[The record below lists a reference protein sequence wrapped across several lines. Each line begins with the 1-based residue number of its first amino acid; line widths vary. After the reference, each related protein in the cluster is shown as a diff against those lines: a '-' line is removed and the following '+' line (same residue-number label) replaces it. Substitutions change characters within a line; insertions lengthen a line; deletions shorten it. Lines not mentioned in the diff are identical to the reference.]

1 MSDKKSILFIS
12 NPISGYKKKED
23 LRKTIKDHLDHNKYE
38 YDFVNTEY
46 KGHATELSTEAVKNG
61 RDIIIAIGGDG
72 TLNEV
77 AKPIVNSES
86 ILGVIP
92 NGSGNGFAMHIGMGR
107 NCTKAIKKLNESHI
121 KKIDTCT
128 VNGRFF
134 LNLAG
139 IGFDALVAH
148 KVENAKN
155 RGFQMYINTIS
166 KELIKFKAETYSV
179 KTEDE
184 TIEGPFSV
192 IAVANAAMYGYNFT
206 IAPLAELTD
215 GLLDVVLIKEAPLLR
230 TVGASW
236 RLLNNSLDKSPLVEI
251 KKTREVLISLDKPYY
266 YHIDG
271 ESGTFEKELHFKI
284 HPLSLKMLFPSE
296 KANLI

>member
-23 LRKTIKDHLDHNKYE
+23 LRQTIRDNLDHQRFEYE
-38 YDFVNTEY
+38 FVNTEY
-46 KGHATELSTEAVKNG
+46 KGHATELSSDAVDKG
-61 RDIIIAIGGDG
+61 IDIIIAVGGDG

-77 AKPIVNSES
+77 AKPIVNSKS
-86 ILGVIP
+86 VLGVVP

-107 NCTKAIKKLNESHI
+107 NCTKAIKKLNKAYI

-179 KTEDE
+179 KTENE
-184 TIEGPFSV
+184 TINGPFSV

-206 IAPLAELTD
+206 IAPLAQLTD
-215 GLLDVVLIKEAPLLR
+215 GLLDVVLIKKAPILR
-230 TVGASW
+230 TMGASW
-236 RLLNNSLDKSPLVEI
+236 RLLNNSLDKSPLVDI
-251 KKTREVLISLDKPYY
+251 KKAKEVIISLDKPYY

-271 ESGTFEKELHFKI
+271 ESGTFESELHFKI
-284 HPLSLKMLFPSE
+284 HPASLNMLFPPDNP
-296 KANLI
+296 KQN